1 MCVKKLSIFLLV
13 LLVASSFAWALP
25 GAKKTT
31 QAATPTAVVEV
42 PETSTSAESQSS
54 TESVPSE
61 TSTNSEE
68 LLALMEKNDYLWG
81 ADDIKEVKS
90 IVEDIALDIEVSNAI
105 NAAQTDQIDS
115 LKKELKATRF
125 FADAGVAFGFT
136 EGGINYGVA
145 GDMGIKFGKG
155 LITKVGVQYM
165 LGNLTDITNLQWNI
179 ENMTVQ
185 ATVGWEW

>member
-13 LLVASSFAWALP
+13 LLVASSFAC
-25 GAKKTT
+25 
-31 QAATPTAVVEV
+31 
-42 PETSTSAESQSS
+42 
-54 TESVPSE
+54 E

-90 IVEDIALDIEVSNAI
+90 IVEDIALDIELSNAI

>member
-1 MCVKKLSIFLLV
+1 MCGKRLSIFLLV
-13 LLVASSFAWALP
+13 LLVASSFVWALP
-25 GAKKTT
+25 GAKKTNQT
-31 QAATPTAVVEV
+31 AAVEGV
-42 PETSTSAESQSS
+42 LAASTSEESQSS
-54 TESVPSE
+54 TASE
-61 TSTNSEE
+61 QRETLISSEE
-68 LLALMEKNDYLWG
+68 LLALMEKNNYLWG

-90 IVEDIALDIEVSNAI
+90 LVEDVALDTEITNALI
-105 NAAQTDQIDS
+105 AAQSDQIDS

-125 FADAGVAFGFT
+125 FADLGVAFGFV
-136 EGGINYGVA
+136 ESGINYGVA

-165 LGNLTDITNLQWNI
+165 IGDIANITNLQWNI

>member
-25 GAKKTT
+25 GAKKTN
-31 QAATPTAVVEV
+31 QAATPTAAAEV

-54 TESVPSE
+54 TESAPSA
-61 TSTNSEE
+61 TSISSEE
-68 LLALMEKNDYLWG
+68 LLALMEKNNYLWG

-90 IVEDIALDIEVSNAI
+90 LVEDVALDTEFTNALV
-105 NAAQTDQIDS
+105 AAQTEQIDS

-125 FADAGVAFGFT
+125 FADAGVAFGFN

-165 LGNLTDITNLQWNI
+165 LGNLADIMDLQWNI